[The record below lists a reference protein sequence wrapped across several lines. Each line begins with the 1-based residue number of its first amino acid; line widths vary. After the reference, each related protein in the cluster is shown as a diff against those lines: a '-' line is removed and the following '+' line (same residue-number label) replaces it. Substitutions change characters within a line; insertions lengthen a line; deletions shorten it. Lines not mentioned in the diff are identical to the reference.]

1 MKVRSSILALGAF
14 FVIAVGISAC
24 GSGVPGNAVVDV
36 AGNPISTQAV
46 NHWMYVAAKTQA
58 AQQSPTQP
66 VIVPNDP
73 PEFNN
78 CVALVRKDFSTLAKT
93 STKTLRGECQQA
105 FTSLKNSVLDF
116 LIKAYWYQADA
127 AKLGINVTN
136 AQVEKTFTAEKNA
149 QFASNPS
156 GFNTFL
162 SQSGQTVPDL
172 LYRFRIDAILQ
183 KLVAKHTK
191 PVTQAQI
198 QAYYN
203 SHLSQYG
210 KQETRSMKVVLASS
224 QANALA
230 AKKALSSGQ
239 SWATV
244 VKKYS
249 IDPTTKSTGGVLNG
263 VTKQQEE
270 AALSTAAFAAP
281 ANKLL
286 GPVKGQFGWYVFEVT
301 KITPGTQQTLAQA
314 SPQIKQSLTT
324 SAQTAAQ
331 TAVDNTAKKHWLS
344 QTTCRP
350 AYAMSD
356 CSGYKAP
363 KSSSSTSSSATATT
377 G

>member
-1 MKVRSSILALGAF
+1 
-14 FVIAVGISAC
+14 
-24 GSGVPGNAVVDV
+24 
-36 AGNPISTQAV
+36 
-46 NHWMYVAAKTQA
+46 MYVAAKTQA

-78 CVALVRKDFSTLAKT
+78 CIALVEEGFLDLAKT

-127 AKLGINVTN
+127 DKLGIKVTN

-149 QFASNPS
+149 QFASNPA

-172 LYRFRIDAILQ
+172 LYRFRDQRDPAEARRQ
-183 KLVAKHTK
+183 AHQA
-191 PVTQAQI
+191 VTQAQI

-203 SHLSQYG
+203 SHLSQFG
-210 KQETRSMKVVLASS
+210 TQETRSMKVVLASS

-301 KITPGTQQTLAQA
+301 KIIPGTQQTLAQA
-314 SPQIKQSLTT
+314 SSQIKQQLTSRRRRPRRPRST
-324 SAQTAAQ
+324 IRPRRTGSARRRAVPRTRWPTARATRRRSRQ
-331 TAVDNTAKKHWLS
+331 
-344 QTTCRP
+344 RP
-350 AYAMSD
+350 PPRAR
-356 CSGYKAP
+356 
-363 KSSSSTSSSATATT
+363 TATT